1 MSQTVRVGPK
11 DAKKVIFLKPG
22 DLLEV
27 ALPEKNVTGAWR
39 VDFDSAVLWD
49 GVDERGKARWVL
61 GEAEQSSLRTF
72 QALVQGTSVLYF
84 EYLKKSNGH
93 EEVLETVYFEININP
108 NPPSKAQAA
117 KKPGAKPPP
126 RPPRRPDP
134 QYDPYDYEYEDT
146 SEFPAAD
153 RAQKLEEDNR
163 KLQERLW
170 NLTDKLVKL
179 TEDYAKYVAREKKTS
194 R

>member
-1 MSQTVRVGPK
+1 VSQTVRVGPQ
-11 DAKKVIFLKPG
+11 DAKKVVFLKPG
-22 DLLEV
+22 DLLEIS
-27 ALPEKNVTGAWR
+27 LPEKNVTGAWR
-39 VDFDSAVLWD
+39 VDFDPAVLWD

-84 EYLKKSNGH
+84 EYMKKSNGH
-93 EEVLETVYFEININP
+93 EEVLDTVYFEININP

-117 KKPGAKPPP
+117 KKTSSKPPP
-126 RPPRRPDP
+126 RPSRRSDP
-134 QYDPYDYEYEDT
+134 QYDPYDYEYEDN
-146 SEFPAAD
+146 SEFPATD
-153 RAQKLEEDNR
+153 RTQKLEEDNR

-179 TEDYAKYVAREKKTS
+179 TEDYAKYVAREKKSS